1 MTYTYDSRTVSDLHK
16 DAYGFRPSVY
26 YMVQWDKASPAR
38 KQEIWDGL
46 LVDLDESIDR
56 EKQEAAYCV
65 EAFEKMVA
73 ASIAL
78 GARDRQTALRW
89 ISAED
94 IDKGDMDVEHWVWQ
108 QGILFTD
115 DGRKVMQELQEIW
128 R

>member
-16 DAYGFRPSVY
+16 DAYGFRPSAY
-26 YMVQWDKASPAR
+26 FMAEWDACTR
-38 KQEIWDGL
+38 DDKQSIWDGL
-46 LVDLDESIDR
+46 LVDLEQSIDR

-65 EAFEKMVA
+65 AAFEKMVA
-73 ASIAL
+73 TSIAL

-108 QGILFTD
+108 HGILFTD
-115 DGRKVMQELQEIW
+115 NGRKVMQELQEIW

>member
-1 MTYTYDSRTVSDLHK
+1 
-16 DAYGFRPSVY
+16 
-26 YMVQWDKASPAR
+26 
-38 KQEIWDGL
+38 
-46 LVDLDESIDR
+46 
-56 EKQEAAYCV
+56 
-65 EAFEKMVA
+65 MVA

>member
-1 MTYTYDSRTVSDLHK
+1 MTYTYDSRIVSDLHK
-16 DAYGFRPSVY
+16 DAYGFRPSAY
-26 YMVQWDKASPAR
+26 YMSEWAASSPDDKQ
-38 KQEIWDGL
+38 KIWDGL
-46 LVDLDESIDR
+46 LVDLDESMDR

-73 ASIAL
+73 TSIEL

-108 QGILFTD
+108 HGILFTD